1 MQAEERNYGLAGE
14 NDAVTGEAGT
24 GGPAGSV
31 GLTAKE
37 EKAWSV
43 VAHLSIFLNLVTGLL
58 GPVAAF
64 AIWFVFKDRSKDVA
78 FHALQSMWFQIGWLV
93 ILAAGWAMTGLLTL
107 ILIGFLLIPVMAL
120 VSIVPFAHAAYAA
133 YRVGSDDRG
142 FRYPIVADM
151 MDRR

>member
-1 MQAEERNYGLAGE
+1 MQTEEQNYGLAGE
-14 NDAVTGEAGT
+14 NDATTGPTT
-24 GGPAGSV
+24 GPVGSV
-31 GLTAKE
+31 GMSARE
-37 EKAWSV
+37 EKTWSV

-64 AIWFVFKDRSKDVA
+64 AIWFVFRDRSKDVA

-93 ILAAGWAMTGLLTL
+93 ILAAGWAMTGLLTI
-107 ILIGFLLIPVMAL
+107 ILIGFLLIPVMAV

-133 YRVGSDDRG
+133 YRVGNDDRG
-142 FRYPIVADM
+142 FRYPIVADL